1 MEIFWD
7 KVFMNKSLKMIGK
20 MSLAAAMMFSAVVPG
35 AVTISAQDT
44 DWQLSDASIDRVEG
58 NDVYLTYGSGQ
69 KARITFLNNEVF

>member
-1 MEIFWD
+1 
-7 KVFMNKSLKMIGK
+7 MNKSLKMIGK

-44 DWQLSDASIDRVEG
+44 DWQLSDASI
-58 NDVYLTYGSGQ
+58 GQ

>member
-1 MEIFWD
+1 
-7 KVFMNKSLKMIGK
+7 

-69 KARITFLNNEVF
+69 KAWITFLNNEVF

>member
-7 KVFMNKSLKMIGK
+7 EVFMNKSLKMIGK

-44 DWQLSDASIDRVEG
+44 DWQG